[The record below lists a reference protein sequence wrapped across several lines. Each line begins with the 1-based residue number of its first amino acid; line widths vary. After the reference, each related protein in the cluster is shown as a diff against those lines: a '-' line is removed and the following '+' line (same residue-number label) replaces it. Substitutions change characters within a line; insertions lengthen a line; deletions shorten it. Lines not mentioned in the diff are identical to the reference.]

1 LPVVVAPQ
9 ELPSVLRLQPEV
21 SVSVEED
28 DWQEP
33 LLLQAYEVTLR
44 VREPVRAHGEA

>member
-1 LPVVVAPQ
+1 
-9 ELPSVLRLQPEV
+9 LQAVV

-44 VREPVRAHGEA
+44 VREPVGEQVEA